1 MQKVEYF
8 FGIGKQLK
16 VIEQFKYYISLIFKK
31 AHDNVCI
38 GVEWHPIEPS
48 KVVTCGWDGVLK
60 LWD

>member
-1 MQKVEYF
+1 MLKVEYS
-8 FGIGKQLK
+8 FGIGKQLR
-16 VIEQFKYYISLIFKK
+16 VIELFKYKLITIKK